1 VGRDPLRRPLVQ
13 LQPCCDLRDPYI
25 ASPFM
30 SQTHTLTAD
39 DYGVLANA
47 DAAA

>member
-1 VGRDPLRRPLVQ
+1 
-13 LQPCCDLRDPYI
+13 
-25 ASPFM
+25 M

-47 DAAA
+47 DAAADGWARLLALFDERLKA

>member
-1 VGRDPLRRPLVQ
+1 
-13 LQPCCDLRDPYI
+13 
-25 ASPFM
+25 M

-47 DAAA
+47 DAAADGAVASPLQPALRDARPPGRPCVTSIA